1 MKLDREIWMLMLRQL
16 SKSNKPFD
24 SVDQFDLP
32 DLDTATRYLYA
43 EYLRDHGLVELGVF
57 NGLRSGPQITSIKLT
72 SKGRDHISEDGGLT
86 AELGVVTIKLHEDTI
101 KSLIESQ
108 ILASELP
115 EPQKRTM
122 IHALRELPAES
133 TTHLVKTLV
142 GEGVKL
148 GLRGAP
154 NAYQWLHNLISG
166 F

>member
-1 MKLDREIWMLMLRQL
+1 MKLDREIWMTMLEQL
-16 SKSNKPFD
+16 SNSDDPFNN
-24 SVDQFDLP
+24 VNQFDLQ
-32 DLDTATRYLYA
+32 DLDEKQRLEYVKYLY
-43 EYLRDHGLVELGVF
+43 DHGLINYIDASDMEGFDVIEIK
-57 NGLRSGPQITSIKLT
+57 ITT
-72 SKGRDHISEDGGLT
+72 KGNDYLSADGGLT

>member
-1 MKLDREIWMLMLRQL
+1 MKLDREIWTSMLEQL
-16 SKSNKPFD
+16 SNSNDPINN
-24 SVDQFDLP
+24 VNQFDLQG
-32 DLDTATRYLYA
+32 LDEKQRLKYVKYLF
-43 EYLRDHGLVELGVF
+43 DHELVDYIDTSDSGGFDVLEIEL
-57 NGLRSGPQITSIKLT
+57 TY
-72 SKGRDHISEDGGLT
+72 KGRDHLSADGGLT
-86 AELGVVTIKLHEDTI
+86 AELSVVTIKLHEDTI

-122 IHALRELPAES
+122 IRALRELPAES

-154 NAYQWLHNLISG
+154 NAYQWLHNLMQG

>member
-1 MKLDREIWMLMLRQL
+1 MKLDREIWMTMLEQL
-16 SKSNKPFD
+16 GHKTTLK
-24 SVDQFDLP
+24 SVDDFELP
-32 DLDTATRYLYA
+32 GMDKQTRLEYIKYLH
-43 EYLRDHGLVELGVF
+43 DHGLIEFMDSATLSYGF
-57 NGLRSGPQITSIKLT
+57 DAAFIKLT
-72 SKGRDHISEDGGLT
+72 TKGKDYLSKDGGLT
-86 AELGVVTIKLHEDTI
+86 AEMGVVTIKLHEDTI